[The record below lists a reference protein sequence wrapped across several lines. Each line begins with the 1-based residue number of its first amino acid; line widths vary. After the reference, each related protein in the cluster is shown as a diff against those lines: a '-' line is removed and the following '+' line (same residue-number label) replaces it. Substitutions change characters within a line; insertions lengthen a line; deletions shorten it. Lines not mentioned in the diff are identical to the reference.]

1 MRWCICA
8 VRWLN
13 LKSRDAGKGELLPR
27 LQFNGATAHCA
38 FYVRDTRKGNKPL
51 HDLRIERVKGVFK
64 VRKIP
69 FNSLFQSFTGRNFAV
84 LRLLRTHA
92 VAVKFV
98 LFLCFRWISATAYRV
113 KTQQRSHFDHYSFCV
128 SLCAQC
134 GVSALAALTVNNAEP
149 ARRKVFDGFA
159 VYRVVNAIQFQ
170 IAPVGGVRS
179 SRPESWRDF
188 SFHCLTAIS
197 SGKRGLLV
205 VLPCSFFAQLFSK
218 NYRAQKFEG
227 AVGVRQG
234 RFRPEN
240 HPTL

>member
-1 MRWCICA
+1 MNALVYLRRPVA
-8 VRWLN
+8 LTLN
-13 LKSRDAGKGELLPR
+13 PVMQAKANCCHGSSSMGLP
-27 LQFNGATAHCA
+27 AHCA
-38 FYVRDTRKGNKPL
+38 FYVRAHPGKGNKPL

-84 LRLLRTHA
+84 FYAFCVLMPGGQVLSSSSVSGGFLRRLTG
-92 VAVKFV
+92 
-98 LFLCFRWISATAYRV
+98 S

-170 IAPVGGVRS
+170 IAPVGG
-179 SRPESWRDF
+179 
-188 SFHCLTAIS
+188 
-197 SGKRGLLV
+197 G
-205 VLPCSFFAQLFSK
+205 
-218 NYRAQKFEG
+218 
-227 AVGVRQG
+227 
-234 RFRPEN
+234 
-240 HPTL
+240 